1 MSRIVTAILIAVAWL
16 DGHAQS
22 APPPHPIPRDG
33 TCPSG
38 YYASD
43 AYCVPTSSAK
53 FAIKRDG
60 SCPSG
65 YYASDKYCVAA
76 TDSAKAV
83 IPRTGSC
90 PSGWYASGSYCG
102 SIK

>member
-1 MSRIVTAILIAVAWL
+1 MRTSLLLALIIPVIVNA
-16 DGHAQS
+16 
-22 APPPHPIPRDG
+22 APPPQPLPRDG
-33 TCPSG
+33 SCPSG

-43 AYCVPTSSAK
+43 KYCVPTSSAK
-53 FAIKRDG
+53 FAIKREG

-83 IPRTGSC
+83 IPRAGSC
-90 PSGWYASGSYCG
+90 PSGWYASGNYCV
-102 SIK
+102 STR

>member
-1 MSRIVTAILIAVAWL
+1 MRTGLVLALLIPVNVDA
-16 DGHAQS
+16 
-22 APPPHPIPRDG
+22 APPAQPIIRDG

-38 YYASD
+38 YYAGD
-43 AYCVPTSSAK
+43 EYCAPTSSAQ

-65 YYASDKYCVAA
+65 YYASDKYYVAA

-83 IPRTGSC
+83 IPRAGSC
-90 PSGWYASGSYCG
+90 PSGWYASGNHCVSTR
-102 SIK
+102 

>member
-33 TCPSG
+33 T
-38 YYASD
+38 
-43 AYCVPTSSAK
+43 
-53 FAIKRDG
+53 
-60 SCPSG
+60 CPSG